1 MLQMP
6 RVIFSVKTNKA
17 PLSPGEL
24 GWGCAKPLIRE
35 ERVQGSTSEAKS
47 SPRLS
52 CPSERSLT
60 SL

>member
-17 PLSPGEL
+17 PLSPSEL
-24 GWGCAKPLIRE
+24 RWGRAKPLIHE
-35 ERVQGSTSEAKS
+35 ERVQGSTLEAKS
-47 SPRLS
+47 SPKLP
-52 CPSERSLT
+52 CPSQRSLT